1 MENQMN
7 ELKLNE
13 LKERRLVSALA
24 RSCDI
29 TGQHLTNI
37 LKGKYNAKPE
47 LARRLAS
54 TACRLTTLHIF
65 EPHDFNPKMNPALK
79 NLCDDVRFRVIH
91 LDSQDDQVGSVV
103 ELLGDEPDD
112 LELLQAMHE
121 CVWDGARRLIHH
133 PDRLIELED

>member
-1 MENQMN
+1 MN

-65 EPHDFNPKMNPALK
+65 EPHDFNPKMNPALQ

-91 LDSQDDQVGSVV
+91 LDTRDDQVGSVV

-121 CVWDGARRLIHH
+121 CVWDGERRLIHH

>member
-1 MENQMN
+1 MN

-91 LDSQDDQVGSVV
+91 LDTRDDQVGSVV

-112 LELLQAMHE
+112 LALLQAMHE

>member
-1 MENQMN
+1 MN

-65 EPHDFNPKMNPALK
+65 EPHDFNSKMNPALK

-91 LDSQDDQVGSVV
+91 LDSRDDQVGSVV

>member
-1 MENQMN
+1 MN

-112 LELLQAMHE
+112 LALLQAMHE

>member
-1 MENQMN
+1 MN

-91 LDSQDDQVGSVV
+91 LDTRDDQVGSVV

-112 LELLQAMHE
+112 LALLQAMHE
-121 CVWDGARRLIHH
+121 CVWDGERRLIHH

>member
-1 MENQMN
+1 MN

-91 LDSQDDQVGSVV
+91 LDTRDDQVGSVV

-121 CVWDGARRLIHH
+121 CVWDGERRLIHH
-133 PDRLIELED
+133 PDRLIELEG

>member
-1 MENQMN
+1 MN

-91 LDSQDDQVGSVV
+91 LDTRDDQVGSVV

-112 LELLQAMHE
+112 IALLQAMHE
-121 CVWDGARRLIHH
+121 CVWDGERRLIHH

>member
-1 MENQMN
+1 MN

-91 LDSQDDQVGSVV
+91 LDTRDDQVGSVV

-121 CVWDGARRLIHH
+121 CVWDGERRLIHH

>member
-1 MENQMN
+1 MEDQMN

-91 LDSQDDQVGSVV
+91 LDTRDDQVGSVV

-121 CVWDGARRLIHH
+121 CVWDGERRLIHH

>member
-1 MENQMN
+1 MN

-91 LDSQDDQVGSVV
+91 LDTRDDQVGSVV

>member
-1 MENQMN
+1 MN

>member
-1 MENQMN
+1 MN

-37 LKGKYNAKPE
+37 LKGKYSAKPE

-65 EPHDFNPKMNPALK
+65 EPHDFNSKMNPALK

-112 LELLQAMHE
+112 LALLQAMHE
-121 CVWDGARRLIHH
+121 CVWDGERRLVHH